1 MINGY
6 IYVSLSL
13 PSRSIPEKG
22 TEDRVDEVI
31 WPGVNKL
38 TRPDITK
45 VNAAISFN
53 FS

>member
-6 IYVSLSL
+6 IYVSVTPLQ
-13 PSRSIPEKG
+13 
-22 TEDRVDEVI
+22 
-31 WPGVNKL
+31 VNKL